1 MVRRRHQASRQ
12 LKAKKRKEKVV
23 AELQRT
29 EVLCIPKRRRLVHNR
44 VKGTEGQDIL
54 HVFYGDREIIF
65 DEPELLPFGDKLLQ
79 TERFRAEEAMSW
91 SNGAPH
97 PWDKVREMLEALIEQ
112 DILKRVTEVTAPP
125 TAQTFPETLGEVP
138 PGRTPRT
145 FSALRDECEAIT
157 LETYGRAVDM
167 SNLEAVVPVYRVA
180 HPALDQDNRQVG
192 EQNVNP
198 RTLFLDLPTQR
209 RVCNYAGSRCQADLP
224 MNVTALKHMTKRWPE
239 LLSLTEQFRT
249 AFFERLPLL
258 GPSLRTGEVHLLTVA
273 SLASTAYV
281 MVRGVDPVENG
292 KLDPGLAAM
301 FRLIDGVRLVTTEL
315 MRTTARQ
322 HGCDR
327 PLDAQ
332 GVADYAERYAVY
344 YGVHGVCAGPQALI
358 DEYLKVLLDGGRA
371 PIQVE
376 PDVRARLG
384 DLDAALDYGLHGQ
397 RIESLIRI
405 FGASQG
411 IGHQRLRAA
420 FESHAP
426 RCRLQDLFDAP
437 VDAAHYTLL
446 REDHPLLDTYE
457 LELQVNRWLF
467 ERSGAGLPA
476 GAQGL
481 PANGGQT
488 FRGSRGFSGPLP
500 RNASGMT
507 DSRSCPQRTADD
519 ALKLDPAAQ
528 ASGRRRLAE
537 FFAGVLPDDTPLP
550 ERLRN
555 ELVEVAAD
563 VLALE
568 RRCLRAVRAEQAL
581 LNERLRRPQ
590 GRPLTGADLAL
601 YNRPRTGP
609 ILEVTLAEGL
619 GLSITTDAA
628 CTVLRRGDRSVSLTD

>member
-1 MVRRRHQASRQ
+1 
-12 LKAKKRKEKVV
+12 V

-44 VKGTEGQDIL
+44 VKGAEGQDIL

-65 DEPELLPFGDKLLQ
+65 DEPELVPFGDKLLQ
-79 TERFRAEEAMSW
+79 AERFRAEEAMSW
-91 SNGAPH
+91 SSGTPYA
-97 PWDKVREMLEALIEQ
+97 WDKVREMLEALLEQ
-112 DILKRVTEVTAPP
+112 DILKRVTEVSAST

-138 PGRTPRT
+138 PGRASRT
-145 FSALRDECEAIT
+145 FSARRDECEAIT
-157 LETYGRAVDM
+157 LETYGRAVDL
-167 SNLEAVVPVYRVA
+167 SNLEAIVPVYRVA
-180 HPALDQDNRQVG
+180 HPALDRDNRQVG

-209 RVCNYAGSRCQADLP
+209 RVCNYAGSRCQAELP
-224 MNVTALKHMTKRWPE
+224 MNVTALRQMTKRWPE
-239 LLSLTEQFRT
+239 LLSLTEQFRA
-249 AFFERLPLL
+249 AFFERLPPL
-258 GPSLRTGEVHLLTVA
+258 GRKPAGSGHQGSGRHETVGASLCAGEVHLLTVA

-292 KLDPGLAAM
+292 QLDAGLAAT

-315 MRTTARQ
+315 MRATAGQ

-332 GVADYAERYAVY
+332 GIADYAERYAVY

-358 DEYLKVLLDGGRA
+358 DEYLKVLLGEGSA

-376 PDVRARLG
+376 PNVGARLG
-384 DLDAALDYGLHGQ
+384 DLDAAIDYGLHGQ

-411 IGHQRLRAA
+411 IAHQRLRAA
-420 FESHAP
+420 FESHVP
-426 RCRLQDLFDAP
+426 RCELQDLLDAP
-437 VDAAHYTLL
+437 VDGAHYTLL

-467 ERSGAGLPA
+467 QRCGAGLPG
-476 GAQGL
+476 GA
-481 PANGGQT
+481 
-488 FRGSRGFSGPLP
+488 RE
-500 RNASGMT
+500 
-507 DSRSCPQRTADD
+507 TADD
-519 ALKLDPAAQ
+519 ALKVDPSAQ

-537 FFAGVLPDDTPLP
+537 FLAGVLPDHESLP
-550 ERLRN
+550 ERLRD
-555 ELVEVAAD
+555 ELIEVAAD

-568 RRCLRAVRAEQAL
+568 RRCLRAVRAEQTL

-590 GRPLTGADLAL
+590 GRPLLGADLAL

-609 ILEVTLAEGL
+609 VLESTLSDGL
-619 GLSITTDAA
+619 GLSIASDAA
-628 CTVLRRGDRSVSLTD
+628 STVLRRGDRSVSLTG